1 MTSWCAGLPDTSH
14 LCVCVQWEGR
24 EPQMVSG
31 ARPVELWGFRADD
44 EGEVT
49 GSEIRGHRE

>member
-1 MTSWCAGLPDTSH
+1 
-14 LCVCVQWEGR
+14 
-24 EPQMVSG
+24 MVSE

-49 GSEIRGHRE
+49 GSEKGSQGVGNMKKRTMLWVHCHAV